1 MSLDMYAEELI
12 YRYEHPQN
20 KGKVEGSEATT
31 HEENISCGDKIDVYL
46 KVSDGKI
53 DEIKFEGN
61 GCVIAMGTA
70 DIVAENLKGKKIE
83 DIEKMGKEDVL
94 KMISIDPGP
103 VRMHCATL
111 AMRAIKKAILAYENK
126 PIDTKTKE
134 L

>member
-1 MSLDMYAEELI
+1 
-12 YRYEHPQN
+12 
-20 KGKVEGSEATT
+20 
-31 HEENISCGDKIDVYL
+31 
-46 KVSDGKI
+46 
-53 DEIKFEGN
+53 
-61 GCVIAMGTA
+61 
-70 DIVAENLKGKKIE
+70 
-83 DIEKMGKEDVL
+83 MGKEDVL